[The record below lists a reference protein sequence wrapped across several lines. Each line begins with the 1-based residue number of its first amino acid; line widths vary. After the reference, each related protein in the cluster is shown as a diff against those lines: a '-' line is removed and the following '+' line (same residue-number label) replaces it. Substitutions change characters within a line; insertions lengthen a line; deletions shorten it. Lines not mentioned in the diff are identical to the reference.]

1 MEIRDSKKAFENAI
15 LQGLEDIENYM
26 YMYSDINYDYFK
38 EINSRKYKKI
48 GRVL

>member
-1 MEIRDSKKAFENAI
+1 MEFRNSKEAFENAI

-38 EINSRKYKKI
+38 EIISREYKKI
-48 GRVL
+48 RRRA